1 MKIKLN
7 NKLLFYLIPFFLGI
21 ITSFSLP
28 PYNLFLLNFLTF
40 PFFFIF
46 FISNFKK
53 NKKTSFIIGWLFG
66 FSYFISNIYWITN
79 SLTFEDIFK
88 PLIPIALL
96 LIPLFLGLFYGL
108 ATYTCSFFNLDRN
121 YSSIIIFALMLSI
134 VEFMRGTIL
143 GGFPWNLIAYTWTK
157 YTDFL
162 QILTFIGTYSFNLL
176 SITLFL
182 APVGIF
188 FHKSLRSKIILII
201 FLIFLMGIN
210 FYYGKNVKNNYNKA
224 QNIDLDTTI
233 KIVSPKIKIDRFF
246 QNEDPSIIINE

>member
-53 NKKTSFIIGWLFG
+53 NKWRSFIIGWLFG
-66 FSYFISNIYWITN
+66 FGYFISNIYWITN
-79 SLTFEDIFK
+79 SLTFEEIFK

-108 ATYTCSFFNLDRN
+108 ATYACSFLNLDRN
-121 YSSIIIFALMLSI
+121 YSSIIIFALMLSAS
-134 VEFMRGTIL
+134 F
-143 GGFPWNLIAYTWTK
+143 
-157 YTDFL
+157 
-162 QILTFIGTYSFNLL
+162 FI
-176 SITLFL
+176 
-182 APVGIF
+182 
-188 FHKSLRSKIILII
+188 
-201 FLIFLMGIN
+201 
-210 FYYGKNVKNNYNKA
+210 
-224 QNIDLDTTI
+224 
-233 KIVSPKIKIDRFF
+233 
-246 QNEDPSIIINE
+246 